1 MAFPTRLLSVTLLL
15 AACAAPA
22 PLPTEPNPTEATS
35 ARVAKEPPRL
45 LEFVGVVT
53 SRRSS
58 TISALVSGPVVKLN
72 IHSGQLVR
80 AGDLVIQ
87 LDDTDLRNK
96 LSEADSNEKSARMAA
111 GAYGASASAASQ
123 TVAAESHLNRLGGSS
138 RMALNN
144 ARAELAKVNAEG
156 ASASAKAQA
165 ARSELK
171 QAEANLARAQIFAPI
186 DGIVTN
192 IKAHVGDAVQIGAPL
207 ARVFDPS
214 NLIIRFS
221 VPKEH
226 RGRIKL
232 GQRVE
237 LSLDDDSQ
245 VVRATVSNISEAQE
259 PPINFTVV
267 EADIDDTTLARSE
280 LTVASVGRVRIADA
294 RGAKR

>member
-1 MAFPTRLLSVTLLL
+1 M

-22 PLPTEPNPTEATS
+22 PLPTEPSPTEVTS
-35 ARVAKEPPRL
+35 KRVDKEAPPT
-45 LEFVGVVT
+45 LEFIGVVT
-53 SRRSS
+53 SRHSS
-58 TISALVSGPVVKLN
+58 TISALVPGPVMKLN
-72 IHSGQLVR
+72 IHSGQMVKS
-80 AGDLVIQ
+80 GDLVIQ
-87 LDDTDLRNK
+87 LDDSDLRNK
-96 LSEADSNEKSARMAA
+96 LAEAESNEKSARMAA

-144 ARAELAKVNAEG
+144 ARAELAKINAEG
-156 ASASAKAQA
+156 ASAVAKAQA
-165 ARSELK
+165 ARSELQ
-171 QAEANLARAQIFAPI
+171 QAEANLARTQIFAPL

-214 NLIIRFS
+214 NLIVRFS

-226 RGRIKL
+226 RGKIKV

-237 LSLDDDSQ
+237 LSLDDEER
-245 VVRATVSNISEAQE
+245 VVRATVSNISGAQE

-267 EADIDDTTLARSE
+267 EADIDDAQLTKGE
-280 LTVASVGRVRIADA
+280 LPVASAGRVRIADA